1 MKTNENISGRFKK
14 NLFDDMPSALQSS
27 EEIKAQKRNSRIKT
41 VLATA
46 FVTVAAA
53 LGAAIYSV
61 SSDEPEQQQRIQIE
75 NIEPE

>member
-1 MKTNENISGRFKK
+1 MKTNNKIAGGFKK

-53 LGAAIYSV
+53 LGAAIYSE

-75 NIEPE
+75 HIEPE